1 MTFHPYLRLSRLHP
15 LARHLLGADVETIP
29 NVDQGDCEDQCCEGG
44 LVIMACHL
52 LPDLIR
58 YRVGPIT
65 EPRHRFG
72 ESQRSALGVREIGR
86 VSPGCYGEQTFVCFS
101 LFLERAAVH
110 VNANAAAIDLA
121 RPQLDQTDRRRRNA
135 SFIGHP
141 VQGMK
146 GVHGVWKYHYRILHS
161 CLHDCIPPI
170 TLFLRNEEARPKGA
184 CCHICRVPLVTTMTD

>member
-52 LPDLIR
+52 LPDLFR

-86 VSPGCYGEQTFVCFS
+86 VSPGCYGEQTLVCFS
-101 LFLERAAVH
+101 LFLERTTVH
-110 VNANAAAIDLA
+110 VNANAAAIIWLA
-121 RPQLDQTDRRRRNA
+121 RSWTKPIVDGGT
-135 SFIGHP
+135 
-141 VQGMK
+141 
-146 GVHGVWKYHYRILHS
+146 
-161 CLHDCIPPI
+161 PPFSV
-170 TLFLRNEEARPKGA
+170 TLFRA
-184 CCHICRVPLVTTMTD
+184 